1 MLVKKVALDSKTLLD
16 PASPEWEKVPVE
28 TISLGGTPLAGQ
40 PSRYIRTVWAD
51 RPIGGVRFLN
61 VRAAHNGQDLLL
73 RLEWTDESRDADF
86 KSRGFP
92 DGAAVLFPLNGEAPL
107 ASMGSDK
114 APVNAW
120 FWRADQPDQARN
132 VQAHGIGTVE
142 DSEKS
147 RIAARS
153 QWKDGAWRVYVRFGA
168 FGNLEG
174 QFRQVASRGARSDAE
189 AIVRARIVKKSS
201 RPTDRYVQICTA
213 PARGWDD
220 ERAT

>member
-16 PASPEWEKVPVE
+16 PASPEWGKVPVE

-51 RPIGGVRFLN
+51 RPIGGVRFLS

-107 ASMGSDK
+107 ATMGSDK

-153 QWKDGAWRVYVRFGA
+153 QWKDDAWRVVLCRPLAVADQEGEAVQLKAGGSTKVA
-168 FGNLEG
+168 FAVWEGNNGERAGIKAISKQWRELSLEG
-174 QFRQVASRGARSDAE
+174 
-189 AIVRARIVKKSS
+189 
-201 RPTDRYVQICTA
+201 
-213 PARGWDD
+213 
-220 ERAT
+220 